1 MNARSILSVTAAGA
15 CVFALAACGSDDNS
29 STSTSSAS
37 TSTPAAAATST
48 PASSGK
54 SGTIALLLPESKTP
68 RYESQDRPNFTKKLA
83 ALCPDCKIL
92 YSNADQ
98 DASKQQNQADAAIT
112 NGAKVLVL
120 DPVDSASAASIATKA
135 KQQNIP
141 VISYD
146 RLITGAP
153 VDYYISFDNVKV
165 GTLQGQALAAKLKA
179 DGNPTGPIIQING
192 APTDNNAK
200 LFKQGATAA
209 LKTAGVKVLKEYD
222 TPDWSP
228 DKAQTEA
235 EQAITAVGKSNIKGI
250 YSANDGMAG
259 GIVAAEKGQGL
270 DPTKIPLTGQ
280 DADLD
285 GIQRLL
291 SGEQYV
297 DVYKAIKPEAEAAAQ
312 LAYDLLNGTTPDA
325 STVNGKTDNGSGQI
339 PSVLL
344 TPVAVTKDKVNDTI
358 IKDGFWTAAQV
369 CTADFKA
376 DCTAAGIS

>member
-29 STSTSSAS
+29 STATSSAS
-37 TSTPAAAATST
+37 TPAATST
-48 PASSGK
+48 PAASTGK
-54 SGTIALLLPESKTP
+54 SGKIALLLPESKTP
-68 RYESQDRPNFTKKLA
+68 RYESQDRPNFEKKLKSI
-83 ALCPDCKIL
+83 CPDCDII

-98 DASKQQNQADAAIT
+98 DASKQQSQADAAIT

-165 GTLQGQALAAKLKA
+165 GQLQGEALAKKLKD
-179 DGNPTGPIIQING
+179 DGNATGPIIQING

-200 LFKQGATAA
+200 LFKQGATTA
-209 LKTAGVKVLKEYD
+209 LKAAGVQVLKEYD

-235 EQAITAVGKSNIKGI
+235 EQAITAVGKNKLKGI

-270 DPTKIPLTGQ
+270 DPKTIPLTGQ

-285 GIQRLL
+285 GIQRIL

-312 LAYDLLNGTTPDA
+312 LAYDLLNGKTPDA
-325 STVNGKTDNGSGQI
+325 ATVNGKTDNGSGQI

-344 TPVAVTKDKVNDTI
+344 TPVAVTKDNVNDTI
-358 IKDGFWTAAQV
+358 IKDGFWSAAQV

-376 DCTAAGIS
+376 ACTAAGIS

>member
-1 MNARSILSVTAAGA
+1 MNARSILSLTAAGA
-15 CVFALAACGSDDNS
+15 CVFALAACGSDDNG
-29 STSTSSAS
+29 STATSSSGAATGAS
-37 TSTPAAAATST
+37 TAAAD
-48 PASSGK
+48 SGAK

-68 RYESQDRPNFTKKLA
+68 RYESQDRPNFTKKLNA
-83 ALCPDCKIL
+83 ICPDCKII

-120 DPVDSASAASIATKA
+120 DPVDSAAAASIVTKA

-165 GTLQGQALAAKLKA
+165 GQLQGEALAKKLKEN
-179 DGNPTGPIIQING
+179 GTPTGPIIQING
-192 APTDNNAK
+192 SPTDNNAT

-209 LKTAGVKVLKEYD
+209 LKAAGVKVAKEYD

-235 EQAITAVGKSNIKGI
+235 EQGITAVGKANVKGI

-285 GIQRLL
+285 GIQRIL

-312 LAYDLLNGTTPDA
+312 LAYDLLNGKTPDA
-325 STVNGKTDNGSGQI
+325 STVNGKTDNGSGQV

-344 TPVAVTKDKVNDTI
+344 TPIAVTKANVNDTVV
-358 IKDGFWTAAQV
+358 KDGFWTAAQI
-369 CTADFKA
+369 CTPQFKA